1 MGRLAMQVKPVQA
14 PVAGARLDSK
24 AYRRNFADLHPPL
37 DAHEALVEAD
47 RCYFCFDAPCVKAC
61 PTSID
66 IPLFIREIASGNLE
80 GSART
85 ILGANILGGMCAR
98 VCPTETLC
106 EQACVRNEAEEK
118 PVRIGL
124 LQRRAVDYVIERDRQ
139 LFARAASTGRRVA
152 VVGAGPAGLA
162 CAHRLALHGHE
173 VDLFDARDKLGGL
186 NEYGIA
192 AYKTVEDF
200 AQREVAYVLAIG
212 GITPKPGIRLG
223 REITLEVLRRD
234 YDAVFLGL
242 GLGGTNGLGIEGE
255 DLAGV
260 LDAVDYIAELRQ
272 AKDLSRLP
280 VGRSVVVIGGGM
292 TAIDVAVQTK
302 LLGAEDVT
310 IVYRRGREQMK
321 ASRYEQDLAQTSG
334 VRIKHWAVPAR
345 IVGRDGQASLVEFR
359 RVTPGANGALVE
371 TGESFTLEADQVFK
385 AIGQKFLPEDVAEA
399 GIALRGGRIAVDAE
413 RRTSVPG
420 IWAGGD
426 CIAGGEDLT
435 VAAVEDGKVA
445 AEAIHRHLTAA

>member
-1 MGRLAMQVKPVQA
+1 MQLKRTDVP
-14 PVAGARLDSK
+14 PMGARLDAEQIRK
-24 AYRRNFADLHPPL
+24 NFADLHPPL
-37 DAHEALVEAD
+37 DPHEALVEAD
-47 RCYFCFDAPCVKAC
+47 RCYFCFDAPCTRAC

-66 IPLFIREIASGNLE
+66 VPLFIRQIASGNLE

-85 ILGANILGGMCAR
+85 ILGSNILGGMCAR

-106 EQACVRNEAEEK
+106 EQACVRNDAEHR

-124 LQRRAVDYVIERDRQ
+124 LQRRAVDYVIDRGLQ
-139 LFARAASTGRRVA
+139 LFARAAPTGRRIA
-152 VVGAGPAGLA
+152 VVGAGPAGVA
-162 CAHRLALHGHE
+162 CAHRLAIHGHE
-173 VDLFDARDKLGGL
+173 VDMFDAREKLGGL

-192 AYKTVEDF
+192 AYKTVDNF
-200 AQREVAYVLAIG
+200 AQRELDYILGIG

-242 GLGGTNGLGIEGE
+242 GMGGTNGLGIEGE
-255 DLAGV
+255 SLAGV

-272 AKDLSRLP
+272 AKDLTTLP

-292 TAIDVAVQTK
+292 TAIDIAVQTK
-302 LLGAEDVT
+302 RLGAEEVT
-310 IVYRRGREQMK
+310 IVYRRGQEQMK
-321 ASRYEQDLAQTSG
+321 ASRYEQELAQTSG
-334 VRIKHWAVPAR
+334 VRLKFWAVPSR
-345 IVGRDGQASLVEFR
+345 IVGADGHARLVEFK
-359 RVTPGANGALVE
+359 RVAPGPGGTLTE

-385 AIGQKFLPEDVAEA
+385 AIGQKFLPEGIVEA
-399 GIALRGGRIAVDAE
+399 GIKLQNGRIAVDAE

-435 VAAVEDGKVA
+435 VVAVEDGKIA
-445 AEAIHRHLTAA
+445 AEAIHRYLTAA